1 VASSAVKTAI
11 DIDAKLIV
19 VLSDHGKM
27 ARYVSKFR
35 PGVSV
40 LMVTP
45 NLKAAR
51 QASGLLYGMHTIE
64 VDSLAN
70 AKELIEEVTYE
81 LVEGKMMNIGDSII
95 IIGGTMSGMKEEL
108 RVHILDEGKSHGHF
122 VKGGGLFFNRGLL
135 LSFNK

>member
-1 VASSAVKTAI
+1 VASTVVKTAI

-19 VLSDHGKM
+19 VLSETGKM
-27 ARYVSKFR
+27 ARHVSKFR

-51 QASGLLYGMHTIE
+51 QASGLCCGMHAIE

-70 AKELIEEVTYE
+70 ASELIEEVNYE
-81 LVEGKMMNIGDSII
+81 LVEGKMMKAGESII
-95 IIGGTMSGMKEEL
+95 VVGGVIVESLYRRDLALYLVAFSLPWYCSKEITNQS
-108 RVHILDEGKSHGHF
+108 VG
-122 VKGGGLFFNRGLL
+122 
-135 LSFNK
+135 